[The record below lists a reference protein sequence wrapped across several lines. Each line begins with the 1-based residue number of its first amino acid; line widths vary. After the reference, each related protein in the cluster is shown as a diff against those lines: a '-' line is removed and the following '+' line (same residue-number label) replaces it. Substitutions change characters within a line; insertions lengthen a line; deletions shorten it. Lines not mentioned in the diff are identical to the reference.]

1 MNTANGK
8 AKAKSMFSE
17 EITQTKICAGL
28 CLRFFSSLFT
38 WPGFQKKEHLG
49 YLNVALKIITKK
61 TGEILTSDLAVFS
74 LKKIEKFSETVLDL
88 KSAVHYFH
96 FIKAISGFVN
106 NNQKDSFVVEICL
119 DLLGRTWYS
128 LEGRL
133 ERGADCNVLLDE
145 LLKGLFHN
153 GDISFVK
160 NHIKTVFK
168 EMKNFDLKDGV
179 LKSFPSF
186 HKANFPLLFRTLCGA
201 LITSITKKAETT
213 MASLNYLKLWER
225 GCEMLNTL
233 LDIVKKL
240 DIPRNLS
247 LFLKV
252 STKQIIFEILSS
264 Q

>member
-1 MNTANGK
+1 
-8 AKAKSMFSE
+8 MFSE
-17 EITQTKICAGL
+17 EIIQTKICAGL

-49 YLNVALKIITKK
+49 YLNVALKVITKK
-61 TGEILTSDLAVFS
+61 TGEISTNDLSVAA

-88 KSAVHYFH
+88 KSAVHYYH
-96 FIKAISGFVN
+96 FVKAVSGFVT
-106 NNQKDSFVVEICL
+106 NNQKDSFVVEICN
-119 DLLGRTWYS
+119 DLLGRVWYS
-128 LEGRL
+128 LEGKL

-153 GDISFVK
+153 GDITFVK

-168 EMKNFDLKDGV
+168 EMKQLDLKDGV

-213 MASLNYLKLWER
+213 MASLNYLKLWEN

-252 STKQIIFEILSS
+252 STKQTIFEMVSS